1 MSVQLKNEVAGFAAL
16 GLTQETL
23 ATLGRHG
30 YDVPTPIQNAAIPA
44 ALTGRDLVGIAQTGT
59 GKTLA
64 FALPLVERML
74 AGKTR
79 RAIVVAPTRELALQI
94 DETLQKVANPRG
106 IRSTVVIGGAS
117 MNKQR
122 DELSRRPRIVVAT
135 PGRLLDHMGQG
146 LRLTDFDAVILDEAD
161 RMLDMGFA
169 PSIKKILAGLP
180 TQRHTM
186 LFSATFPPTIE
197 AIANSYQRDPLRI
210 EVERAGTATELV
222 EQELRLVG
230 VDQKGPLLGEIL
242 ADHDGSTLVFARTR
256 HGAKKL
262 ARVVRNFGHTAAEL
276 HSDRSLAQRKAALD
290 AFKKGEVRVLVATDI
305 AARGIDVKGIGL
317 VVNYDLPD
325 NPEDYVHRIGRTG
338 RAGASGRAVTF
349 ALAEQERD
357 VRDIERTMRLTIPRA
372 VGTPDSF
379 GRQQEPQ
386 RRSLS
391 KPKPVG
397 GPAKFHSRRPR

>member
-1 MSVQLKNEVAGFAAL
+1 MSVQLKEASGFAGL
-16 GLTQETL
+16 GLTPETL
-23 ATLGRHG
+23 AVLPRHG
-30 YDVPTPIQNAAIPA
+30 YTVPTPIQTAAIPV

-74 AGKTR
+74 AGGVR
-79 RAIVVAPTRELALQI
+79 RALIIAPTRELALQI
-94 DETLQKVANPRG
+94 DETFQKVAKPRG
-106 IRSTVVIGGAS
+106 IASSVVIGGAS
-117 MNKQR
+117 MTRQR
-122 DELSRRPRIVVAT
+122 DELSRRPRVVVAT

-146 LRLTDFDAVILDEAD
+146 LKLTDFDAVVLDEAD

-169 PSIKKILAGLP
+169 PSIRRILAGLP
-180 TQRHTM
+180 AKRHTM
-186 LFSATFPPTIE
+186 LFSATFPKEIE
-197 AIANSYQRDPLRI
+197 SIANDYLRDPARV

-222 EQELRLVG
+222 TQELRLVG
-230 VDQKGPLLGEIL
+230 VDEKGSLLGEIL

-262 ARVVRNFGHTAAEL
+262 ARVVRTFGHTAAEL

-338 RAGASGRAVTF
+338 RAGLSGRAVTF

-372 VGTPDSF
+372 AGTPDAF
-379 GRQQEPQ
+379 GRALEVRKKPVA
-386 RRSLS
+386 S
-391 KPKPVG
+391 KPAG